1 MNELR
6 SMLSVFNEAE
16 LKALAST
23 AGSILLVVVLAG
35 IVRMIAHRLVRM
47 LRTYA
52 QHRTDD
58 PGRAQRIETVAR
70 TIRYVLTVVIVIVAG
85 TLILGQIGISIAPIL
100 AAAGV
105 AGIAVGFAAQSLIK
119 DYFIGFFLLLEDQI
133 RVGDV
138 VEVSG
143 VSGRVESMTLR
154 YVQMRNFD
162 GHVFFVPNGS
172 IDKVKNM
179 TRDFAQAVIEVG
191 VAYREEAEEAL
202 AVMREVGQAMR
213 ADPVFGPKI
222 AEDTEVIGVENW
234 GDSAV
239 ILRCRL
245 KIVPPIEQWSVR
257 REFLKR
263 LKRAFDQHG
272 IEIPFPHLTLYP
284 GQLKDG
290 SAPPMHVVSKAN

>member
-6 SMLSVFNEAE
+6 SMLSALNEAE

-23 AGSILLVVVLAG
+23 AGSILLIILLAG
-35 IVRMIAHRLVRM
+35 IVRMIAHKLVRM
-47 LRTYA
+47 FRVYA
-52 QHRTDD
+52 QQRTDD

-138 VEVSG
+138 VEISG

-202 AVMREVGQAMR
+202 TVMREVGQAMR

-290 SAPPMHVVSKAN
+290 SAPPMHVVSKTN

>member
-6 SMLSVFNEAE
+6 SMLSALNEAE

-23 AGSILLVVVLAG
+23 AGSILLIVVLAG

-47 LRTYA
+47 FRTYA

-58 PGRAQRIETVAR
+58 PGRAQRTETVAR

-85 TLILGQIGISIAPIL
+85 TLILGQIG
-100 AAAGV
+100 
-105 AGIAVGFAAQSLIK
+105 
-119 DYFIGFFLLLEDQI
+119 
-133 RVGDV
+133 
-138 VEVSG
+138 
-143 VSGRVESMTLR
+143 
-154 YVQMRNFD
+154 
-162 GHVFFVPNGS
+162 
-172 IDKVKNM
+172 
-179 TRDFAQAVIEVG
+179 
-191 VAYREEAEEAL
+191 
-202 AVMREVGQAMR
+202 
-213 ADPVFGPKI
+213 
-222 AEDTEVIGVENW
+222 VENW

-245 KIVPPIEQWSVR
+245 KIVPPIEQWTVR

-263 LKRAFDQHG
+263 LKTAFDHRG

-284 GQLKDG
+284 GQPKNG